1 MATRTP
7 LMAMT
12 AVQALCRR
20 GEHDAGPI
28 EDVRIEKEDPLPVRS
43 SRRLRDF
50 CLVLHLLGH
59 VCCLMN
65 FVRISVSTSCRRRR
79 VEGG

>member
-1 MATRTP
+1 
-7 LMAMT
+7 
-12 AVQALCRR
+12 
-20 GEHDAGPI
+20 
-28 EDVRIEKEDPLPVRS
+28 VRS
-43 SRRLRDF
+43 SRRLKDF